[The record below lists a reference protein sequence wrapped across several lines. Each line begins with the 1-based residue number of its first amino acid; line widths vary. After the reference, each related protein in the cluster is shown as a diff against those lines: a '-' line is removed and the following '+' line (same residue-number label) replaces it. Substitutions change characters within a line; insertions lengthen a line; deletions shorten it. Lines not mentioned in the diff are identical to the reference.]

1 MNYVLRSSNGGARAY
16 AGAPERRPRPSGVR
30 NSNARATLRALASD
44 SSGALAEN
52 GPKGRKWE
60 TVEDM
65 YRASHPRFLRIA
77 YAILRD
83 KEDAEDAV
91 QDAALSACL
100 HLRNFEGRSAF
111 TTWFTRIV
119 INAALMIL
127 RKRKSR
133 FESLREAGTADEA
146 PWAERIPALQ
156 PDPEMAYAR
165 QETFRLIDDVLGEMN
180 PALREAFTLVH
191 YEDFSMREASALLG
205 VSFAAFK
212 ARLFRARKSLLNQAP
227 SSVLLSLGREPH
239 APLSTGPHNFRTLA
253 VRPDDV
259 ASAEIAFA

>member
-1 MNYVLRSSNGGARAY
+1 MNYGLRSANGGGRAY
-16 AGAPERRPRPSGVR
+16 AGAPERRPRPPEVR
-30 NSNARATLRALASD
+30 NRNARATVRASTSC

-52 GPKGRKWE
+52 GPKGRRWE

-65 YRASHPRFLRIA
+65 YRSSHPKFLRIA

-91 QDAALSACL
+91 QDAAFSACL

-133 FESLREAGTADEA
+133 FESFPETDSANET

-165 QETFRLIDDVLGEMN
+165 EETFQLIDAALAEMN
-180 PALREAFTLVH
+180 PALRVAFTLVH
-191 YEDFSMREASALLG
+191 YEDFTMREASALLG
-205 VSFAAFK
+205 VSVAALK
-212 ARLFRARKSLLNQAP
+212 ARLFRARKSLLNHARSP
-227 SSVLLSLGREPH
+227 LLLSLQ
-239 APLSTGPHNFRTLA
+239 S
-253 VRPDDV
+253 
-259 ASAEIAFA
+259 